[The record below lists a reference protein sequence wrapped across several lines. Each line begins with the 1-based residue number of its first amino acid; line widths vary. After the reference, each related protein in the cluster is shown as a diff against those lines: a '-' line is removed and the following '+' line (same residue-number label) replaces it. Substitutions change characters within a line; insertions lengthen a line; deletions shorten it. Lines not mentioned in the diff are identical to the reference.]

1 MFQEKVP
8 RECSKKMFQEN
19 TMGYNCNVFYRCLCS
34 RKIYV
39 YVSRKGND
47 GDVGGGKDGKDEEGR
62 MREEGEDVAIIK
74 E

>member
-1 MFQEKVP
+1 MF
-8 RECSKKMFQEN
+8 SFQEN
-19 TMGYNCNVFYRCLCS
+19 TMGSNCNVFYPCLCS
-34 RKIYV
+34 KKIYV